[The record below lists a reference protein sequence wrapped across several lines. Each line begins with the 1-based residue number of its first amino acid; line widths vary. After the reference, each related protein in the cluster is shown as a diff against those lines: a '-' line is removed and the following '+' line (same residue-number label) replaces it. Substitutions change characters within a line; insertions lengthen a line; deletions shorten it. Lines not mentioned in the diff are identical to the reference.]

1 MLPTRPLPRACCP
14 RVHCHVA
21 APIFPFYGSRRH
33 HRLQAERRVLSAC
46 VSVSVPGGFTGSYI
60 FSQTLFT
67 FRTGTTSRA
76 CGIFVAAS
84 QYLLFLAPVAI
95 VSYVPK
101 LFFGAV
107 LTFIAADLMSDWLYH
122 SRSKVHPIEYIV
134 ILLTFLFIN
143 LFGLEIGMCAGVVFS
158 MVTFIYDYA
167 RVPVVQRVK
176 LRSNVIRSLP
186 LSAMLAESQDQLI
199 TLRCRG
205 YTVFGSTI

>member
-1 MLPTRPLPRACCP
+1 MAMYIVVAFSSSLD
-14 RVHCHVA
+14 VA
-21 APIFPFYGSRRH
+21 AIQMDMGRQLDFNHELITVG
-33 HRLQAERRVLSAC
+33 LSNLFSG
-46 VSVSVPGGFTGSYI
+46 VTGGFTGSYI

-84 QYLLFLAPVAI
+84 QYLLFLAPIAI

-143 LFGLEIGMCAGVVFS
+143 LFGLETGMCAGV
-158 MVTFIYDYA
+158 
-167 RVPVVQRVK
+167 
-176 LRSNVIRSLP
+176 
-186 LSAMLAESQDQLI
+186 
-199 TLRCRG
+199 
-205 YTVFGSTI
+205 